1 MGGECMSELSLYK
14 SIDKMLELVNTISE
28 TKLQLNKADEQH
40 YNIYDGKRI
49 LVFYGEYAAWCF
61 LAGYALARSGE

>member
-1 MGGECMSELSLYK
+1 MSELSFYK
-14 SIDKMLELVNTISE
+14 NIDKMLGLVNTLSE

-40 YNIYDGKRI
+40 YYICDGKRT